1 MKKIFVIVTL
11 VLLAASGCVRE
22 KYDSTGG
29 KKVVHLQVSPD
40 FGESRTVFEY
50 DEAGSDG
57 QFIRWE
63 AGDALA
69 VAVTADDDFY
79 LASRFS
85 DKLTIG
91 GDLEDPIFSGDVH
104 MDWFNDWTDYL
115 LYAVYPYEAV
125 TEDCYRIDEVKI
137 TLPTEQRPSQ
147 KGFDGKADVM
157 VSAPYPIDLDGNEDY
172 CRAWPVFAHVFGFGR
187 ISFDCSQ
194 HANELVRKVIIQATG
209 VNRDLAGEFMLNLS
223 EPVGSEDFRVEDSWD
238 ATATSRITLLADG
251 TVPLK
256 DYQAWFVANPGDF
269 DVNITVVT
277 NLHTLSYDRTG
288 LRIRRAKIT
297 KPTIHSSTFD
307 AIDDVKLLRS
317 MKRNSGYGTYKYDF
331 LYDASSRLVGILCD
345 GATYAD
351 ISYPDANTAVWS
363 DSWTARFDEDGN
375 IVSEDSNYGNYAY
388 TYTYQD
394 GHLVSVSSVSS
405 SGWTYE
411 RNYTWQNGDISKM
424 EANRLMNTWD
434 GGTTFTYSDQEDR
447 GNIFGIFINGME
459 HLVIRQPA
467 FAHLPSSAA
476 IMLDEIRLD
485 MDFGYTFDRD
495 GYPLSATIVTS
506 TRSAEAYTFS
516 WDFDEAPEPVL
527 PDMPAFGEGQPRHV
541 VLTDAEGTTTQ
552 FAFTYDADDR
562 LTKAVM
568 DGTTTYSF
576 SYSGSTVNA
585 TVSGGVNYSLSGGS
599 LYRNGTA
606 VDISLHNEYSG
617 PNPDMTGISSLL
629 YAISEG
635 WDAKALFPVLYAARA
650 VSSAWP
656 EKSGKVCWTYQTEL
670 NGLIIGIRCYE
681 RGLFKYG
688 VSVSYTDDVPAAQK
702 VFKPLAAPEKKLV
715 RKISYQGSSESWS
728 ETHYYDDAG
737 NLKEMFRIQNRWSN
751 YYSYRALLFDRSPSR
766 LDIPAF
772 HGSPEG
778 DGNIPLY
785 YVRFDADGHA
795 VALVY
800 EELLFPEW
808 ANGRLVMLGDA
819 DESIR
824 FEWTGD
830 DFSALIDDD
839 DDRTEVSWTSYVDR
853 LGITGYLLDNDSGA
867 IWRQVGLP
875 GNAHLPASIGDI
887 TYAYTFDTD
896 GDLSGIQVSMNGS
909 TRGEFQIV
917 YSLDLGP
924 DDSSNSSG
932 GEDYNVKPLI

>member
-1 MKKIFVIVTL
+1 MKKIIVLGTL

-22 KYDSTGG
+22 KYDSTGD
-29 KKVVHLQVSPD
+29 KKVVHFQVSPE

-50 DEAGSDG
+50 DEGGSAG

-69 VAVTADDDFY
+69 VALTGDNDYY

-104 MDWFNDWTDYL
+104 LEWFNEWTDYQ

-125 TEDCYRIDEVKI
+125 TGDGYRIDEVTI
-137 TLPTEQRPSQ
+137 TLPTEQTPSQ

-157 VSAPYPIDLDGNEDY
+157 VSAPYPIDLDGSEDY

-187 ISFDCSQ
+187 ISFDCTQ
-194 HANELVRKVIIQATG
+194 HADELVRKVIIQATG
-209 VNRDLAGEFMLNLS
+209 VNRDLAGEYMLNLS
-223 EPVGSEDFRVEDSWD
+223 EPVGSEDFRVEDSWE
-238 ATATSRITLLADG
+238 ATASSRITLLADG

-269 DVNITVVT
+269 DVNITIIT

-307 AIDDVKLLRS
+307 AIDDIKLLRS
-317 MKRNSGYGTYKYDF
+317 LKRNSGYGTSKYDF

-351 ISYPDANTAVWS
+351 ISYPDANTVVWS
-363 DSWTARFDEDGN
+363 DSWTARLNEEGN
-375 IVSEDSNYGNYAY
+375 IVFRDYGNGAY

-394 GHLVSVSSVSS
+394 GHLVSVSAVTS
-405 SGWTYE
+405 SGLTYQKD
-411 RNYTWQNGDISKM
+411 YTWQNGDISKM
-424 EANRLMNTWD
+424 EANRIFDTWD
-434 GGTTFTYSDQEDR
+434 GCTTFTYSNQEDR
-447 GNIFGIFINGME
+447 GNIFGIFINDME
-459 HLVIRQPA
+459 HLVVRQPA
-467 FAHLPSSAA
+467 FAHLPSSAS
-476 IMLDEIRLD
+476 ITLDEIRLD
-485 MDFGYTFDRD
+485 LDFGYTFDRD
-495 GYPLSATIVTS
+495 GYPLSATMVTS
-506 TRSAEAYTFS
+506 ARSAEAYTFS
-516 WDFDEAPEPVL
+516 WNFDEAPEPVF

-541 VLTDAEGTTTQ
+541 VLTDTEGTTTR
-552 FAFTYDADDR
+552 FAFTYDAEDR
-562 LTKAVM
+562 LTKAVV

-606 VDISLHNEYSG
+606 LDISLHNEYSV
-617 PNPDMTGISSLL
+617 DVDDKTGVSSLL

-635 WDAKALFPVLYAARA
+635 WDAKALFPVLYAGGA
-650 VSSAWP
+650 VSSSWP
-656 EKSGKVCWTYQTEL
+656 EKSGKVSWTYQQEL
-670 NGLIIGIRCYE
+670 NGLVVGIRCYE
-681 RGLFKYG
+681 KGLFKYG
-688 VSVSYTDDVPAAQK
+688 VSVSYTDDEPAAQK

-715 RKISYQGSSESWS
+715 RKISYQESYDSWS
-728 ETHYYDDAG
+728 ETHFYGDAG
-737 NLKEMFRIQNRWSN
+737 NLKELFRKENGWRN
-751 YYSYRALLFDRSPSR
+751 YYSARLFDRIPSR
-766 LDIPAF
+766 LDIPLF
-772 HGSPEG
+772 EGSP
-778 DGNIPLY
+778 DGNVSSG
-785 YVRFDADGHA
+785 YVRFDAEGHA
-795 VALVY
+795 IALLY
-800 EELLFPEW
+800 GEGLSFLEW
-808 ANGRLVMLGDA
+808 ADGRLVMWNDTEGDV
-819 DESIR
+819 R
-824 FEWTGD
+824 FEWTGE
-830 DFSALIDDD
+830 DFSALIDDYG
-839 DDRTEVSWTSYVDR
+839 DRTEVSWTSYVDR
-853 LGITGYLLDNDSGA
+853 LGITGYLLDEDSGA
-867 IWRQVGLP
+867 VWRQAGIP
-875 GNAHLPASIGDI
+875 GNAHLPASIGSRSF
-887 TYAYTFDTD
+887 TYTFDTD
-896 GDLSGIQVSMNGS
+896 GDLTGIQVSRDGS
-909 TRGEFQIV
+909 KRGEFQIA